1 MDLIN
6 ILITKK
12 VQTKI
17 IYSNFPEIIFFNVFN
32 LLQYYDVLPLAG
44 FNFPGSQDPQKALI
58 CYTPSIN
65 KQIN

>member
-17 IYSNFPEIIFFNVFN
+17 IYSNFPEIIFFNVVN

-44 FNFPGSQDPQKALI
+44 FNFPVSQDPQEALI
-58 CYTPSIN
+58 YYTPSIN
-65 KQIN
+65 KKIS